1 MSQWE
6 KKPRKNTWEER
17 WPLMKYSPYE
27 SIWAVEAILSPKT
40 KHGRKED
47 RWFVGAVSV
56 MVQPEKQNTIRS
68 I

>member
-1 MSQWE
+1 
-6 KKPRKNTWEER
+6 
-17 WPLMKYSPYE
+17 MKYSPYE

-47 RWFVGAVSV
+47 WWFVGAVSV